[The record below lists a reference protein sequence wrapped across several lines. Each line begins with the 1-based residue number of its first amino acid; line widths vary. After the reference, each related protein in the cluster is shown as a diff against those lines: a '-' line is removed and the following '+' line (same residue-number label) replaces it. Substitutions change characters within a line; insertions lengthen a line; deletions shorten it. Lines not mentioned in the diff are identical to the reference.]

1 MAKTNIRGR
10 NLRGALILAVGTC
23 AAILHGCNGQFYLP
37 DRTTY
42 SDPAAYP
49 FPVEQVDL
57 ASEDGT
63 RLHGWLLRAYPGPA
77 RGTVLQFH
85 GNAQNLT
92 SHVELVAWLPA
103 EGYNVFTFDYRGYGK
118 SEGHPSR
125 EGIHQDANAAIN
137 FLLARPDIDRN
148 RVIVL
153 GQSLGGAIAVA
164 ALGEQGTR
172 GVRGVIVDSSFA
184 TYIGMGNEV
193 IGGSWISYPLAWLL
207 LSNRHSPA
215 HAIAR
220 LAPVPLL
227 FLHSEA
233 DPVVPRR
240 QGQALLAAAAPESSP
255 ELLTVSE
262 PAHPT
267 AHLPSL
273 RAKVLAWIE
282 GCLAGK

>member
-1 MAKTNIRGR
+1 M
-10 NLRGALILAVGTC
+10 ILAVGIG

-49 FPVEQVDL
+49 FPVEQVDF

-63 RLHGWLLRAYPGPA
+63 RLHGWLLRAHPGPA

-118 SEGHPSR
+118 SEGSPSR

-137 FLLARPDIDRN
+137 FLLARPDIDRD

-153 GQSLGGAIAVA
+153 GQSLGGAIAVS

-193 IGGSWISYPLAWLL
+193 IGGSWLSYPLAWLL

-255 ELLTVSE
+255 VFVTVNV
-262 PAHPT
+262 PAHPA

-273 RAKVLAWIE
+273 RAKLLAWID
-282 GCLAGK
+282 GCLAGR